1 MKKEK
6 LIERYLLHNK
16 DNYTDDMYDFLVN
29 NYKYYM
35 GNPKNSFDIL
45 RQIYS
50 KYEVV
55 DKSEDIYFGL
65 RNKISE
71 LYTLNN
77 DIVEIASGPYP
88 RLAEIIDEKQR
99 KSKKGTINVYE
110 PLLVTKRL
118 GNIKLH
124 KEEFNLNTKIK
135 EGSLLIASAPCK
147 VTLDIIRKANEENL
161 EFFIAL
167 CGCCHEDFINYKDWI
182 NYVFDFANNGIK
194 NESKIYKDSLDDIYN
209 YPYPII
215 YKKCPKRY

>member
-6 LIERYLLHNK
+6 LIERYLIHNK
-16 DNYTDDMYDFLVN
+16 DNYPSDMYNFLIN
-29 NYKYYM
+29 NYKYYIDD
-35 GNPKNSFDIL
+35 PKNSFDIL

-50 KYEVV
+50 KYKVV
-55 DKSEDIYFGL
+55 DECEDIYFGL
-65 RNKISE
+65 FNKIKE
-71 LYTLNN
+71 VYTINN

-88 RLAEIIDEKQR
+88 RLAEIIDNDQR
-99 KSKKGTINVYE
+99 KNLMGTINVYE

-135 EGSLLIASAPCK
+135 KGSLLISSAPCN
-147 VTLDIIRKANEENL
+147 VTLDIIKKANEENL

-167 CGCCHEDFINYKDWI
+167 CGCCHEDFTNYDDWI
-182 NYVFDFANNGIK
+182 NYVFDFANKSIK
-194 NESKIYKDSLDDIYN
+194 YDGKIYKDSLDDVYN